1 MILGTKLGRI
11 EIRKKIGA
19 GGMGEVFLARDAQL
33 ERNVALKVLLP
44 EFCCDEE
51 RVHRFKLEAKA
62 ASALNHPSIITIHEI
77 NELDDRLFIATEFVD
92 GETLREKI
100 AGYFL

>member
-1 MILGTKLGRI
+1 MILGTKLGRF
-11 EIRKKIGA
+11 EIRKKSA
-19 GGMGEVFLARDAQL
+19 QAEWAKFSSRDAQL
-33 ERNVALKVLLP
+33 ERNVALKVLLQ
-44 EFCCDEE
+44 FCCDEE